1 MDFKALLKTDFH
13 FTTDSR
19 AVKPGG
25 VFLALKGIRS
35 DDEEVNAHRFVRQ
48 AIDNGAN
55 YAIVSEDVSDVPQDK
70 LIKVADTFEAYAQIA
85 LKIRRQFKGKVIGLT
100 GSSGKTSTKEALRY
114 VLSHFGKV
122 YATPKNLNSQLGVPQ
137 VLCDIDMTADFAVIE
152 MGMSHVGEMAKLTAM
167 AEPDIAMVL
176 NVYPM
181 HLDYFD
187 SVEQIAFEKA
197 QIFKGLKKDGIAIY
211 NADSLH
217 ADLLS
222 NEASNFNSLSFGEK
236 GETIQLK
243 KVDNTIAHIK
253 IDGQIK
259 HYALPEDNIA
269 FRYNTLAVL
278 TVLKALDLDLD
289 QALPLLKDIKPAD
302 ERGTIMP
309 IKYNG
314 KRITLVD
321 DSYGGGHA
329 VAMEIGLQR
338 LMNTKGK
345 RKIAVIGNMAEL
357 GNQMKKQHK
366 RVGKILNK
374 LNIDTIFLV
383 GEPTLWIKEELG
395 PDKKVTYV
403 EKLEDLGT
411 QVEDMLK
418 FGDVLFIKGAHYSS
432 QVYKLA
438 ERLKKS

>member
-1 MDFKALLKTDFH
+1 MDFKTLLKTDFKI
-13 FTTDSR
+13 TTDAR
-19 AVKPGG
+19 TVKPGG
-25 VFLALKGIRS
+25 VFLALKGIRA
-35 DDEEVNAHRFVRQ
+35 DDEEVNAHCFVKQ
-48 AIDNGAN
+48 AFDNGAA
-55 YAIVSEDVSDVPQDK
+55 YAIVSESVADVPQDK
-70 LIKVADTFEAYAQIA
+70 LITVDNTFEAYGAIGN
-85 LKIRRQFKGKVIGLT
+85 KFRHQFKGKVIGLT
-100 GSSGKTSTKEALRY
+100 GSSGKTSTKEALKQM
-114 VLSHFGKV
+114 LSHFGKV
-122 YATPKNLNSQLGVPQ
+122 YATPKNLNSRLGVPQ
-137 VLCDIDMTADFAVIE
+137 VLCDIDMTADYAIIE
-152 MGMSHVGEMAKLTAM
+152 MGMSHIGEMAKLSAM
-167 AEPDIAMVL
+167 VEPDIAMVL
-176 NVYPM
+176 NVFPM
-181 HLDYFD
+181 HLDYFE

-197 QIFKGLKKDGIAIY
+197 QIFKSLKRDGIAIY

-217 ADLLS
+217 ADLLA
-222 NEASNFNSLSFGEK
+222 EHAAGFKTLSFGEK
-236 GETIQLK
+236 SEDITLK
-243 KVDNTIAHIK
+243 KVDNTIAHVK
-253 IDGQIK
+253 IDGAIK

-269 FRYNTLAVL
+269 FRYNTLAVIA
-278 TVLKALDLDLD
+278 VFKALHLDLDKL
-289 QALPLLKDIKPAD
+289 LPLLKDIKPAD
-302 ERGTIMP
+302 ERGTILP

-329 VAMEIGLQR
+329 VSMEIGLQR

-366 RVGKILNK
+366 RVGKILNRLKIDK
-374 LNIDTIFLV
+374 LFLV

-403 EKLEDLGT
+403 SKLEDLGT

-438 ERLKKS
+438 ERLKKG